1 MKNIDYKR
9 EILKEIKKNL
19 NFCDKILVMLFKN
32 YTFKILQ
39 QGAKIEYNWNSNKN
53 LGKIEKIKKSESK
66 V

>member
-19 NFCDKILVMLFKN
+19 NFCDKILLMLFKK
-32 YTFKILQ
+32 YTFNILQ

>member
-1 MKNIDYKR
+1 MKNIDYKK

-19 NFCDKILVMLFKN
+19 NFCDKILLMLFKK
-32 YTFKILQ
+32 YTFNILQ
-39 QGAKIEYNWNSNKN
+39 QGVKIEYNWNSNKN